1 MTIVPP
7 RCVGRRDAASSV
19 AHVSSGYERSLRP
32 CLALVQRTPTTKD
45 IRKGALVAV
54 AVDDAAAPE
63 VVGRE
68 LDLDPVAREDPD
80 PVAAHLSGRVPEGL
94 VAVVERD
101 AEEAVPERLDH
112 FALHL
117 DLVFLVALLGRNR
130 VSQARLREKRY
141 LLLP

>member
-1 MTIVPP
+1 M
-7 RCVGRRDAASSV
+7 
-19 AHVSSGYERSLRP
+19 
-32 CLALVQRTPTTKD
+32 KD
-45 IRKGALVAV
+45 IKKGALVAV

-68 LDLDPVAREDPD
+68 LDLDPVTREDPD

-101 AEEAVPERLDH
+101 AEEAVPEGFDH
-112 FALHL
+112 LSLHL

-130 VSQARLREKRY
+130 WLPGSIPREKVPAATLIARTAWCR
-141 LLLP
+141 PVRFRSRSSFGCFEPQISNTQTKES